1 MRAPRWANVI
11 GRTEAR
17 IIAPRADLGSA
28 RTGSRPETEFATLTT
43 TIVGGGKREGARCR
57 RSARS
62 RSSWSSSWP
71 WWYSV
76 RPSCP
81 SSAGRS
87 AAAIASSASSSRA
100 SGTTSSAF
108 RDDDDA
114 PRYED
119 AADDTPRQIEARKP
133 DPSAS
138 PEAAAGWHHL
148 VTGSVAATENG
159 GRMTV
164 VEHLSELRRRIVIS
178 IIAVT
183 LSAIVCFIVSESI
196 IKFLI
201 TYYRDA
207 TAGEKDALIFLG
219 PLGAF
224 LTRIKIATYGGIVL
238 ALPVWLF
245 ELWRFITPGSTRREA
260 LAIPFVLSSI
270 VLFAMGAFVAFLTL
284 PKALEFLLDVG
295 GSQLRPELTADKY
308 LSFVS
313 LMTVAF
319 GVAFEFPVVLVFLLL
334 ARVVTAR
341 QLRRWRRPAAVIIV
355 VFAAV
360 ITPSQDPYSLFFM
373 AVPMYMFYEIS
384 IIIGRVLKR

>member
-1 MRAPRWANVI
+1 V
-11 GRTEAR
+11 
-17 IIAPRADLGSA
+17 
-28 RTGSRPETEFATLTT
+28 AT
-43 TIVGGGKREGARCR
+43 A
-57 RSARS
+57 
-62 RSSWSSSWP
+62 
-71 WWYSV
+71 
-76 RPSCP
+76 
-81 SSAGRS
+81 
-87 AAAIASSASSSRA
+87 
-100 SGTTSSAF
+100 
-108 RDDDDA
+108 
-114 PRYED
+114 
-119 AADDTPRQIEARKP
+119 
-133 DPSAS
+133 
-138 PEAAAGWHHL
+138 
-148 VTGSVAATENG
+148 ENG

-183 LSAIVCFIVSESI
+183 LGAIVCFIFSESI

-219 PLGAF
+219 PLDAF

-245 ELWRFITPGSTRREA
+245 EMWRFITPGLNPKEKRY
-260 LAIPFVLSSI
+260 AIPFVLASI

-284 PKALEFLLDVG
+284 PKALEFLLDIG
-295 GSQLRPELTADKY
+295 GSQLQPELTADKY

-313 LMTVAF
+313 LMAVAF

-334 ARVVTAR
+334 ARVLTTQ
-341 QLRRWRRPAAVIIV
+341 QLRRWRRPAILIIV
-355 VFAAV
+355 IFAAV

-373 AVPMYMFYEIS
+373 AVPMYIFYEMS